1 MKIFELEQ
9 CGRTRGD
16 CTAPYEVILHDDNI
30 TVEEFVNAILS
41 KETEWGRISI
51 GEDYFNPKACAWYH
65 HGKMDEENH
74 ELIPYYDKI
83 ITKAKAD
90 GGWSCMDYMIE
101 IKE

>member
-16 CTAPYEVILHDDNI
+16 CTAPYEVILYHDNV
-30 TVEEFVNAILS
+30 TVEEFVNAVLS
-41 KETEWGRISI
+41 DKTEWGRISI
-51 GEDYFNPKACAWYH
+51 GADYFNPKACTWYKY
-65 HGKMDEENH
+65 GEFDKKNYN
-74 ELIPYYDKI
+74 LIPYYNKI
-83 ITKAKAD
+83 ITKVSAD